1 MLAALALLVVAEAP
15 FDPARVDAMARMAE
29 RLRSHVVYLEVDLP
43 AERGQPL
50 AESSR
55 DGFGAVWSARRV
67 VCLSFVV
74 ADAARVR
81 IRGPSGSTTGRV
93 ILADVERRVALV
105 EADVPLSTLGLRVPE
120 LAPDTS
126 RQLDAPVF
134 ALVGT
139 AADAHVVIG
148 HVVDDGRQPELE
160 GHPRVSLDLRL
171 GMPLFDDRARLVG
184 YSRRVSWDKDT
195 AMIVTAAQVEAARS
209 ATTAAAR
216 PKPPKDERPWWVR

>member
-1 MLAALALLVVAEAP
+1 MIGVLALTLVAQAP

-29 RLRSHVVYLEVDLP
+29 RLRSHVVYLEVDLA
-43 AERGQPL
+43 AERHQPL
-50 AESSR
+50 AEASR
-55 DGFGAVWSARRV
+55 DGFGAVWSERRV

-81 IRGPSGSTTGRV
+81 VRGPAGAAEGRV
-93 ILADVERRVALV
+93 ILSDVERRVALI
-105 EADVPLSTLGLRVPE
+105 ETDVPLAKLGLRVPE
-120 LAPDTS
+120 RAPDTS

-139 AADAHVVIG
+139 ADDAHVVTGYVI
-148 HVVDDGRQPELE
+148 DDGRQPELE
-160 GHPRVSLDLRL
+160 GHPRVSLELKL

-184 YSRRVSWDKDT
+184 YARRVSWDKDP
-195 AMIVTAAQVEAARS
+195 AMIVTPVQVEAARS

-216 PKPPKDERPWWVR
+216 PKPRTDERPWWVR